1 MIPASSFMQ
10 HNLPENFPFSCEN
23 KSGDNR
29 KNTNFNSRR
38 GCLRRCPVGPGIV
51 VNAIVAGK
59 GVVTVEVTGTGVDD
73 FDEGRVAFVAGVIVI
88 FSGSPS
94 STRTLLFAADEGFS
108 TLMEND
114 RVAVPE
120 EVWKAT
126 IARPSRSVV
135 TRA

>member
-1 MIPASSFMQ
+1 MRTSPAITERIPTSTPKGDA
-10 HNLPENFPFSCEN
+10 CE
-23 KSGDNR
+23 GV
-29 KNTNFNSRR
+29 
-38 GCLRRCPVGPGIV
+38 PVGPGID

-59 GVVTVEVTGTGVDD
+59 GVVTVEVTGTVVDD
-73 FDEGRVAFVAGVIVI
+73 FDAGRVAFVAGVAVI
-88 FSGSPS
+88 FTGSPS
-94 STRTLLFAADEGFS
+94 STMTLLFAADEGFS